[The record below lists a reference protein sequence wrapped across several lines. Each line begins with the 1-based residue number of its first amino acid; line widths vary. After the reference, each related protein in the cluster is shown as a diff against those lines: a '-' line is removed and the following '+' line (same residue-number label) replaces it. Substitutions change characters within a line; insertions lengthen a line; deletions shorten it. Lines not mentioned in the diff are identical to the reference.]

1 MNEVLDNDLYIHN
14 FTGKVLKAMLHF
26 DLGCVNQIVQKLSM
40 TVSLT
45 LLQNNQVLWLHLVIF
60 PLLSC
65 NCRLAAGLF
74 CTNEECGV
82 IS

>member
-1 MNEVLDNDLYIHN
+1 MLCDIVALFVKLTVLCGDGILKHDEWGSGQWSVYLHT

-45 LLQNNQVLWLHLVIF
+45 LL
-60 PLLSC
+60 
-65 NCRLAAGLF
+65 
-74 CTNEECGV
+74 
-82 IS
+82 